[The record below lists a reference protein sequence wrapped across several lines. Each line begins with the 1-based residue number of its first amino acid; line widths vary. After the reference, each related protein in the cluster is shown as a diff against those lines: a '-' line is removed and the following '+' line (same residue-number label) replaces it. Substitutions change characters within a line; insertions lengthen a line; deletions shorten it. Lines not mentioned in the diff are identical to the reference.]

1 MSTLEEKVDKRF
13 EGRKIR
19 EFLKEKM
26 GLSSRLI
33 KGASIDKRIL
43 VNNNPVKM
51 NYVLKENDEI
61 VINLAKKE
69 SQNIAP
75 EKIDLD
81 IVYEDKYLLI
91 INKESGMVT
100 HPAPGHYTG
109 TLVNALLYKYDL
121 EGDTNR
127 PGIVHRLDKD
137 TSGLM
142 VVAKDSK
149 TLELLSDMM
158 KHKKVKR
165 HYLALVEGIINH
177 ETGTID
183 APIGRDVHDRQKM
196 AVTDQNSKE
205 AITHFKVLK
214 RYKDKTLIECI
225 LDTGRT
231 HQIRVHMKY
240 IKHPVVNDP
249 LYNKKKGDDF
259 GQMLHSKSIE
269 FTHPITGEH
278 IYFEKEPPKEFIEKL
293 EELECE

>member
-1 MSTLEEKVDKRF
+1 MIVVEENNKTRIDSYLSKKLDISRSKVQK
-13 EGRKIR
+13 
-19 EFLKEKM
+19 
-26 GLSSRLI
+26 LI
-33 KGASIDKRIL
+33 EQKKVL
-43 VNNNPVKM
+43 VNGKETQP
-51 NYVLKENDEI
+51 NYKVKEND
-61 VINLAKKE
+61 
-69 SQNIAP
+69 
-75 EKIDLD
+75 KIDVEDNLDFEIKVEKENIPID

-121 EGDTNR
+121 KGDTNR

-249 LYNKKKGDDF
+249 LYNKKKSDDF

>member
-1 MSTLEEKVDKRF
+1 MIVVEENNKTRIDSYLSKKLDISRSKVQK
-13 EGRKIR
+13 
-19 EFLKEKM
+19 
-26 GLSSRLI
+26 LI
-33 KGASIDKRIL
+33 EQKKVL
-43 VNNNPVKM
+43 VNGKETQP
-51 NYVLKENDEI
+51 NYKVKEND
-61 VINLAKKE
+61 
-69 SQNIAP
+69 
-75 EKIDLD
+75 KIDVEDNLDFEIKVEKENIPID

-109 TLVNALLYKYDL
+109 TLVNALLYKYNL

-249 LYNKKKGDDF
+249 LYNKKKSDDF

>member
-1 MSTLEEKVDKRF
+1 MIVVEENNKTRIDSYLSKKLDISRSKVQK
-13 EGRKIR
+13 
-19 EFLKEKM
+19 
-26 GLSSRLI
+26 LI
-33 KGASIDKRIL
+33 EQKKVL
-43 VNNNPVKM
+43 VNGKETQP
-51 NYVLKENDEI
+51 NYKVKEND
-61 VINLAKKE
+61 
-69 SQNIAP
+69 
-75 EKIDLD
+75 KIDVEDNLDFEIKVEKENIPID

-109 TLVNALLYKYDL
+109 TLVNALLYKYNL

-240 IKHPVVNDP
+240 INHPVVNDP

>member
-1 MSTLEEKVDKRF
+1 MIVVEENNKTRIDSYLSKKLDISRSKVQK
-13 EGRKIR
+13 
-19 EFLKEKM
+19 
-26 GLSSRLI
+26 LI
-33 KGASIDKRIL
+33 EQKKVL
-43 VNNNPVKM
+43 VNGKETQP
-51 NYVLKENDEI
+51 NYKVKEND
-61 VINLAKKE
+61 
-69 SQNIAP
+69 
-75 EKIDLD
+75 KIDVEDNLDFEIKVEKENIPID

-196 AVTDQNSKE
+196 AVIDQNSKE

-249 LYNKKKGDDF
+249 LYNKKKSDDF

>member
-1 MSTLEEKVDKRF
+1 MIVVEENNKTRIDSYLSKKLDISRSKVQK
-13 EGRKIR
+13 
-19 EFLKEKM
+19 
-26 GLSSRLI
+26 LI
-33 KGASIDKRIL
+33 EQKKVL
-43 VNNNPVKM
+43 VNGKETQP
-51 NYVLKENDEI
+51 NYKVKEND
-61 VINLAKKE
+61 
-69 SQNIAP
+69 
-75 EKIDLD
+75 KIDVEDNLDFEIKVEKENIPID

-109 TLVNALLYKYDL
+109 TLVNALLYKYNL

-240 IKHPVVNDP
+240 IKHSVVNDP

>member
-1 MSTLEEKVDKRF
+1 MIVVEENNKTRIDSYLSKKLDISRSKVQK
-13 EGRKIR
+13 
-19 EFLKEKM
+19 
-26 GLSSRLI
+26 LI
-33 KGASIDKRIL
+33 EQKKVL
-43 VNNNPVKM
+43 VNGKETQP
-51 NYVLKENDEI
+51 NYKVKEND
-61 VINLAKKE
+61 
-69 SQNIAP
+69 
-75 EKIDLD
+75 KIDVEDNLDFEIKVEKENIPID

-127 PGIVHRLDKD
+127 PGIVHRLYKD

-249 LYNKKKGDDF
+249 LYNKKKSDDF

>member
-1 MSTLEEKVDKRF
+1 MIVVEENNKTRIDSYLSKKLDISRSKVQK
-13 EGRKIR
+13 
-19 EFLKEKM
+19 
-26 GLSSRLI
+26 LI
-33 KGASIDKRIL
+33 EQKKVL
-43 VNNNPVKM
+43 VNGKETQP
-51 NYVLKENDEI
+51 NYKIKEND
-61 VINLAKKE
+61 
-69 SQNIAP
+69 
-75 EKIDLD
+75 KIDVEDNLDFEIKVEKENIPID

-249 LYNKKKGDDF
+249 LYNKKKSDDF